1 LETKDD
7 DDDDDEEEEDIIEV
21 GMKMI
26 WPETSVR
33 INDARA
39 RERQWRRDVAAGLA
53 GGVEAMVLRLLFENV
68 GVVCEITLC
77 SLFFREQ
84 KK

>member
-1 LETKDD
+1 
-7 DDDDDEEEEDIIEV
+7 
-21 GMKMI
+21 MKMI

-53 GGVEAMVLRLLFENV
+53 GVVEAMVLRLLFENV

-84 KK
+84 KNEFLRKNIMKNRWAKYLLEIL

>member
-1 LETKDD
+1 
-7 DDDDDEEEEDIIEV
+7 
-21 GMKMI
+21 
-26 WPETSVR
+26 VR

-53 GGVEAMVLRLLFENV
+53 GGVEAMVLRLLFEY

>member
-1 LETKDD
+1 
-7 DDDDDEEEEDIIEV
+7 
-21 GMKMI
+21 MKMI

-53 GGVEAMVLRLLFENV
+53 GGVEAMVLRLFIMLVSCVGLRYFVFFVLSGTKKMNFFEK
-68 GVVCEITLC
+68 IL
-77 SLFFREQ
+77 L
-84 KK
+84 